1 MASGI
6 FTQRQVQRETLKG
19 SWVNPKVPSVE
30 YLVIA
35 GGGAGGNSIGGGGGA
50 GGLLQGHVSV
60 ASGTPITVTVGA
72 GGSNNSGVNSA
83 FSSIIATGGGRG
95 GSYLDEI
102 GRPGGSGGGGS
113 GRETP
118 SINANGGSGIG
129 GQGNP
134 GGRGFPLNTN
144 YTGAGG
150 GGAGTIG
157 RNAVNNYAGLGGD
170 GIASEI
176 SGNRTV
182 YAGGGGGGTHPT
194 GTAGVGG
201 SGGGG
206 AGTASGG
213 GTGVAG
219 TANLGAGGGG
229 STYNQANGGTGGSG
243 VVIIS
248 YPDTYANAASQTNG
262 TFSTTGSGSISFNGS
277 TNHLTYGDQGAFEF
291 GSGDFTIETY
301 IYVNSL
307 SAGGSIIGKY
317 RIASVA
323 DSEFFIGYSTSGT
336 LYIYLDS
343 TVPSYD
349 ETGFVSGTGVITT
362 GNWIHVA
369 VTRSSNTVRV
379 FANGSVVASGAYSR
393 TINSSGTPLRIGAL
407 TNTSDDY
414 SNFINAYISNVRIV
428 KGTALYTDT
437 FVPST
442 TPLTAVSGTSLLLP
456 AVSGSYLTDISTN
469 GFTPVSSTSAVNNT
483 IAGNWNQASPFATG
497 LGYKDRVYTWTSSG
511 TITF

>member
-6 FTQRQVQRETLKG
+6 FTQRQVQRELLKG

-50 GGLLQGHVSV
+50 GGLLQGHISV

-95 GSYLDEI
+95 GSYTDEI
-102 GRPGGSGGGGS
+102 GRPGGSGGGG
-113 GRETP
+113 GARET
-118 SINANGGSGIG
+118 SASNANGGTGIE
-129 GQGNP
+129 GQGNA
-134 GGRGFPLNTN
+134 GGVGFPLSTN

-150 GGAGTIG
+150 GGAGIIG
-157 RNAVNNYAGLGGD
+157 RTAVNNYAGVGGD
-170 GIASEI
+170 GLASDI
-176 SGNRTV
+176 SGNRTM

-229 STYNQANGGTGGSG
+229 STYNQANGGAGGSG

-262 TFSTTGSGSISFNGS
+262 TFSTTGSGSMAFNGS
-277 TNHLTYGDQGAFEF
+277 TQFVQYAANTAFDLGSGNFTVEMWVYKTTTGSQQFLAQVALSVSAINQSIGIGTFNDQVGFDVAVGSTYYGVTTAASLTLNTWNHIACVRNGSTLTVFINGTSAGTSSVTGTLNSISSPMTVGRLGAF
-291 GSGDFTIETY
+291 D
-301 IYVNSL
+301 
-307 SAGGSIIGKY
+307 
-317 RIASVA
+317 
-323 DSEFFIGYSTSGT
+323 GYYTSG
-336 LYIYLDS
+336 
-343 TVPSYD
+343 
-349 ETGFVSGTGVITT
+349 
-362 GNWIHVA
+362 
-369 VTRSSNTVRV
+369 
-379 FANGSVVASGAYSR
+379 
-393 TINSSGTPLRIGAL
+393 
-407 TNTSDDY
+407 
-414 SNFINAYISNVRIV
+414 YISNLRLV
-428 KGTALYTDT
+428 KGTAVYTSNFT
-437 FVPST
+437 PST
-442 TPLTAVSGTSLLLP
+442 TPLTAISGTSLLLNS
-456 AVSGSYLTDISTN
+456 VSGSHLTDSSTN
-469 GFTPVSSTSAVNNT
+469 SFAPVSTTVN
-483 IAGNWNQASPFATG
+483 GGWNQASPFPTG
-497 LGYKDRVYTWTSSG
+497 LGYKNRVYTWTSSG